1 MKLTPAQAR
10 QLEASIRLRTTPPT
24 VWWYFR
30 SSWRTYAYLTALYGI
45 GIAAFIWAGWPLVSA
60 FFAGFLFAAISRDL
74 KLFGQFVRGWP
85 LSNEITNWG
94 RVDELLAQAKQDA
107 T

>member
-1 MKLTPAQAR
+1 MERTREGIASEPDAKLRR
-10 QLEASIRLRTTPPT
+10 QLEVPRFVTPRQPFGPISGARVPASRHHQR
-24 VWWYFR
+24 W
-30 SSWRTYAYLTALYGI
+30 
-45 GIAAFIWAGWPLVSA
+45 AAPLVSA